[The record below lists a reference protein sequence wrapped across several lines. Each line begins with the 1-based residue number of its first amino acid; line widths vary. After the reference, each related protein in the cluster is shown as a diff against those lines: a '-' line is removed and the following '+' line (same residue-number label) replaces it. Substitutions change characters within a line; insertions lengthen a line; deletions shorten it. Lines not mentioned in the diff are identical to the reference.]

1 VYGQGVS
8 ANDKE
13 GPAKTTVEE
22 DNGEEEGKRR
32 RGKGERGKGSEI
44 KVEEEEEEGIE
55 GTGDLVAI
63 PGSGNPAD
71 CFGRRYQERAKSFL
85 WGGQPAERQHIFCFV
100 SCEFQFHLN

>member
-1 VYGQGVS
+1 VRRKG
-8 ANDKE
+8 KE
-13 GPAKTTVEE
+13 E
-22 DNGEEEGKRR
+22 
-32 RGKGERGKGSEI
+32 GERGKGSEI
-44 KVEEEEEEGIE
+44 KVEEEEEGIE

-85 WGGQPAERQHIFCFV
+85 WGGHERQHIFCFV